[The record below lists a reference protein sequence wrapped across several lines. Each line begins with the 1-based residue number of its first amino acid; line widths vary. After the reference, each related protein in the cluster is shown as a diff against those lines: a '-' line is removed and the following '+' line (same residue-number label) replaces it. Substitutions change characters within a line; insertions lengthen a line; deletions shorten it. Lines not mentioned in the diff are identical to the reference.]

1 MSTKQTP
8 AFEYHLN
15 WEKYNEILVPRVPLE
30 SVKESYPGISVNGN
44 DKEAQDPILY
54 NSSGNLFKNCPSDD
68 DNEVFPKFSLL

>member
-1 MSTKQTP
+1 M
-8 AFEYHLN
+8 
-15 WEKYNEILVPRVPLE
+15 PLE

-54 NSSGNLFKNCPSDD
+54 NSPGNLFKNCPSDD